1 MTDLLHFK
9 FRPNGGSANGKV
21 YAFIAGT
28 RTPKDTYPTK
38 TDATNL
44 SNANANP
51 VVLDARG
58 EANVFVRGPTKIV
71 LNDENDNLLWSA
83 DNFDA
88 VSDNIVDA
96 AGNEFITF
104 NSILGGVNN
113 IHMTNAATGN
123 APRLSAT
130 GAETNIGLGV
140 AAKGTGKVV
149 FPIGNLTISSGN
161 LTLTSGDLTVS
172 SGDITLTDGDVNIT
186 NGGLSVSST
195 NTAISVL
202 PAGLV
207 TWNASATVPT
217 GWLECNGA
225 AISRS
230 TYSVLFSAIGTTYGT
245 GDGSTT
251 FNLPNQAR
259 RTLVGKGGTGTA
271 TLANSIGSTGGAET
285 HTLTTA
291 ELAAHTHTYNT
302 HSTAG
307 KYNDPADGGL
317 REYTDY
323 SFPNLN
329 SGSTGSGGSHTIMQ
343 PSLVAM
349 MIIRAY

>member
-1 MTDLLHFK
+1 
-9 FRPNGGSANGKV
+9 V
-21 YAFIAGT
+21 YAYIAGT

-51 VVLDARG
+51 VILDARG

-96 AGNEFITF
+96 AGNEFIVF
-104 NSILGGVNN
+104 YSILGGVNN
-113 IHMTNAATGN
+113 LHITNAATGN
-123 APRLSAT
+123 APRLSAVGT
-130 GAETNIGLGV
+130 GTNIGLGV

-149 FPIGNLTISSGN
+149 FPIGNLNISSGN
-161 LTLTSGDLTVS
+161 LTLTTGSMTLS
-172 SGDITLTDGDVNIT
+172 AGDITLTNGDVNIT
-186 NGGLSVSST
+186 YGGLHVTST
-195 NTAISVL
+195 NTSISVL

-207 TWNASATVPT
+207 TWNASSTVPT

-225 AISRS
+225 AVSRT
-230 TYSVLFSAIGTTYGT
+230 TYATLFSAIGTTYGT

-251 FNLPNQAR
+251 FNLPAQAR

-285 HTLTTA
+285 HTLTTS
-291 ELAAHTHTYNT
+291 ELPSHTHSYNT
-302 HSTAG
+302 HGASG
-307 KYNDPADGGL
+307 YYNDPADGGL
-317 REYTDY
+317 GEYIDY
-323 SFPNLN
+323 SFPNLT
-329 SGSTGSGGSHTIMQ
+329 SGSTGGGGSHTIMQ